1 MATLGLVE
9 FVVFLII
16 KYYDNLDKEK
26 KEVFG
31 DVHFAIFYTAILN
44 AIQSCLT
51 ALFTRRNSTKL
62 WVDTEHLELDHYVEI
77 REEYD
82 RVAEQIYEHDSAW
95 GGKIGK
101 WVRNIVLFLRQ
112 PGLVSRYQELRV
124 QIRFHEL
131 RLHFLES
138 NNLPLNLKVSD
149 YLKRSEL
156 GVLIHLVHVSATAWL
171 FLTGGLTLMYF
182 LCGMIGYSTG
192 DVDAVGAAMSGTFFA
207 LMFAFIFI
215 SLLLYYKMRT
225 IFHTVMYV
233 VATAVICCSRN
244 YDLQLKNDCW
254 YCFNKD
260 NKRRISISRISFR
273 SYFFFL
279 QKNTNP

>member
-1 MATLGLVE
+1 VATLGLVE
-9 FVVFLII
+9 LFVFIII
-16 KYYDNLDKEK
+16 KYYDDLDKEK

-44 AIQSCLT
+44 AFQSCLT

-82 RVAEQIYEHDSAW
+82 RVVELIHQHDSER

-101 WVRNIVLFLRQ
+101 WIRNFVLFLRR
-112 PGLVSRYQELRV
+112 PGLVGRYQELRV

-171 FLTGGLTLMYF
+171 FLTGGLNLMYF
-182 LCGMIGYSTG
+182 LLGMIGYSTG
-192 DVDAVGAAMSGTFFA
+192 DVYVVGSTMTSTFFA

-215 SLLLYYKMRT
+215 SLILYYKMRT
-225 IFHTVMYV
+225 IFHAVMYV
-233 VATAVICCSRN
+233 DACIG
-244 YDLQLKNDCW
+244 
-254 YCFNKD
+254 
-260 NKRRISISRISFR
+260 FR
-273 SYFFFL
+273 LS
-279 QKNTNP
+279 

>member
-1 MATLGLVE
+1 MLLFYCFPFYTLLLVATLGLVE
-9 FVVFLII
+9 FFVFVII
-16 KYYDNLDKEK
+16 KYYDDLDKEK

-44 AIQSCLT
+44 AFQSCLT
-51 ALFTRRNSTKL
+51 ALFTRRNSTRL

-82 RVAEQIYEHDSAW
+82 LVEQLIHEEDSGR

-101 WVRNIVLFLRQ
+101 WIRNIVLFIRQ

-138 NNLPLNLKVSD
+138 NNLPLNLKVSE

-171 FLTGGLTLMYF
+171 FLTGGLNLMYF
-182 LCGMIGYSTG
+182 LCGMIGYATG
-192 DVDAVGAAMSGTFFA
+192 DVDVVGSTLTSTFFA
-207 LMFAFIFI
+207 LMFAFILV

-225 IFHTVMYV
+225 IFHSVMCV
-233 VATAVICCSRN
+233 
-244 YDLQLKNDCW
+244 
-254 YCFNKD
+254 
-260 NKRRISISRISFR
+260 
-273 SYFFFL
+273 
-279 QKNTNP
+279 NPNAF